1 MRTRRTI
8 RRHLRN
14 FTVILLM
21 ILAFCSGFFGHTLLN
36 ARAEEKAR
44 PEWNRYYTSVQI
56 RRGDSLWNLADKYRQ
71 GSGYSRQEY
80 IDELKRMNGLK
91 SEQLHSGEYLTVV
104 YFAE

>member
-1 MRTRRTI
+1 MEP
-8 RRHLRN
+8 
-14 FTVILLM
+14 LLYQ
-21 ILAFCSGFFGHTLLN
+21 CSDPPG
-36 ARAEEKAR
+36 R
-44 PEWNRYYTSVQI
+44 Q
-56 RRGDSLWNLADKYRQ
+56 SLDLADKYRQ